1 MAYHLQHEEHLAMVQ
16 AAVSS
21 YSEDILLVSLNGE
34 QVMANKILLVL
45 YSPILRELL
54 LSEKS
59 SDSTA
64 ISLPLSTEAIVALLD
79 LLAKG
84 RTFSSKDAHLLE
96 VVEAGALL
104 GLSLVK
110 LQLGSR
116 KVKTFKRGKCDLRG
130 QGADELEGHT
140 GVRKRGGRQEGNKN
154 PAEDSIKVEI
164 CNDYLGELNRG
175 QTAISGKNPST
186 LCNSAQLEQNI
197 FFSPNYGEKSVPFE
211 ELTKN
216 GAISLKLQLLNPC
229 LACDKDFIYPSLLNH
244 HQKSV
249 HRNELL
255 NDQESKGL
263 QCDSCQFSTPKLAF
277 LKTHN
282 KFMHPKT

>member
-1 MAYHLQHEEHLAMVQ
+1 MAYHLQHEEHLVMVQ

-34 QVMANKILLVL
+34 QVMAKKLLLVL

-54 LSEKS
+54 LLEKS

-64 ISLPLSTEAIVALLD
+64 IYLPLSTEAIKALLD

-282 KFMHPKT
+282 KFMHPRT

>member
-1 MAYHLQHEEHLAMVQ
+1 MAKKL
-16 AAVSS
+16 
-21 YSEDILLVSLNGE
+21 
-34 QVMANKILLVL
+34 LLVL

-54 LSEKS
+54 LLEKS

-64 ISLPLSTEAIVALLD
+64 IYLPLSTEAIKALLD

-96 VVEAGALL
+96 VFHLNVLTHLVHYCLKVVEAGALL

-197 FFSPNYGEKSVPFE
+197 FFSPNYGEKSAPFE

>member
-1 MAYHLQHEEHLAMVQ
+1 MAYHLQHEQHLAMVQ

-21 YSEDILLVSLNGE
+21 YSGDMLLVSLNGE
-34 QVMANKILLVL
+34 QVMANKLLLVL

-54 LSEKS
+54 L

-130 QGADELEGHT
+130 QCVDELEGLT
-140 GVRKRGGRQEGNKN
+140 GVRKQGGRHLLEEEGNVN
-154 PAEDSIKVEI
+154 PEDFIKAEF
-164 CNDYLGELNRG
+164 CNDLGEQYQK
-175 QTAISGKNPST
+175 QTTISDESV
-186 LCNSAQLEQNI
+186 QMEQNM
-197 FFSPNYGEKSVPFE
+197 FSSPNCGEKNASFE
-211 ELTKN
+211 D
-216 GAISLKLQLLNPC
+216 
-229 LACDKDFIYPSLLNH
+229 LA
-244 HQKSV
+244 
-249 HRNELL
+249 
-255 NDQESKGL
+255 
-263 QCDSCQFSTPKLAF
+263 
-277 LKTHN
+277 
-282 KFMHPKT
+282 

>member
-1 MAYHLQHEEHLAMVQ
+1 MAYHLQHEEHLVMVQ

-34 QVMANKILLVL
+34 QVMAKKLLLVL

-54 LSEKS
+54 LLEKS

-64 ISLPLSTEAIVALLD
+64 IYLPLSTEAIKALLD

>member
-1 MAYHLQHEEHLAMVQ
+1 MAYHLQHEEHLVMVQ

-34 QVMANKILLVL
+34 QVMAKKLLLVL

-54 LSEKS
+54 LLEKS

-64 ISLPLSTEAIVALLD
+64 IYLPLSTEAIKALLD

-116 KVKTFKRGKCDLRG
+116 KVKTFKRGKCDLKD
-130 QGADELEGHT
+130 QGVDELEGHT
-140 GVRKRGGRQEGNKN
+140 GVQKQFLRSEDPG
-154 PAEDSIKVEI
+154 DSIKVEI
-164 CNDYLGELNRG
+164 RNDDLGEPNQG
-175 QTAISGKNPST
+175 QTTISSIEPSN

-197 FFSPNYGEKSVPFE
+197 FSSPNYGEKSVPFE
-211 ELTKN
+211 ELTKT
-216 GAISLKLQLLNPC
+216 GAISLKLQPLNPC
-229 LACDKDFIYPSLLNH
+229 LVCDKDFIYPSLLNH

-249 HRNELL
+249 HHNELL
-255 NDQESKGL
+255 NDKTSKGL

-282 KFMHPKT
+282 KFMHPRT

>member
-21 YSEDILLVSLNGE
+21 YSEDILLISLNGE
-34 QVMANKILLVL
+34 QVMANKLLLVL

-54 LSEKS
+54 LLEKS

-64 ISLPLSTEAIVALLD
+64 ISLPLSIEAIVALLD

-130 QGADELEGHT
+130 QGVDELEGHT
-140 GVRKRGGRQEGNKN
+140 GVRKQGGRQEGNKN
-154 PAEDSIKVEI
+154 PEDSIKVEI
-164 CNDYLGELNRG
+164 RNDDLGELNQGR
-175 QTAISGKNPST
+175 TT

-197 FFSPNYGEKSVPFE
+197 FSSANYGEKSAPFE
-211 ELTKN
+211 ELTKT
-216 GAISLKLQLLNPC
+216 GAINLKLQLLNPC
-229 LACDKDFIYPSLLNH
+229 LVCDKDFIYPSLLNH

-249 HRNELL
+249 HNNEML
-255 NDQESKGL
+255 NDKESKGL

>member
-1 MAYHLQHEEHLAMVQ
+1 
-16 AAVSS
+16 
-21 YSEDILLVSLNGE
+21 
-34 QVMANKILLVL
+34 MANKLLLVL

-54 LSEKS
+54 LLEKS

-64 ISLPLSTEAIVALLD
+64 ISLPLSIEAIVALLD

-96 VVEAGALL
+96 VFHIDFYTHLVHYCLKVVEAGALL

-130 QGADELEGHT
+130 QGVDELEGHT
-140 GVRKRGGRQEGNKN
+140 GVRKQGGRQEGNKN
-154 PAEDSIKVEI
+154 PEDSIKVEI
-164 CNDYLGELNRG
+164 RNDDLGELNQGR
-175 QTAISGKNPST
+175 TT
-186 LCNSAQLEQNI
+186 LCSSAQLEQNI
-197 FFSPNYGEKSVPFE
+197 FSSANYGEKSAPFE
-211 ELTKN
+211 ELTKT

-229 LACDKDFIYPSLLNH
+229 LVCDKDFIYPSLLNH

-249 HRNELL
+249 HNNEML
-255 NDQESKGL
+255 NDKESKGL